1 MEITKGPGVHLA
13 PFSCIRGYKAS
24 WEATELMRLYPFVP
38 SALVP
43 GAFLGSTLAFMS
55 LSSVAVAA
63 GDQSVLQADREFV
76 QAAAKGDAAGVG
88 KVVDAEFTWTDAD
101 GKTRSRAE
109 VLDSLPT
116 PALGNETG
124 AQVSQQAHGQVTAVM
139 SGGDKAHVLRIWVRR
154 PAGWRLLV
162 YHEVTLGRQAAGP
175 SGPGVK
181 DCENPC
187 KTLPY
192 KPRNEAEQAIVA
204 SWQALETGVTNH
216 DAAAWSPH
224 IADEFVMLGSSN
236 DHPLTKADR
245 IATLNLQKQTGF
257 GSAPAPLVSA
267 QMFDFGDAVVMTC
280 HHQPYTGKPVHVSR
294 LWIKRNGQW
303 IMVISYQTTV
313 QAAPAKA
320 G

>member
-1 MEITKGPGVHLA
+1 M
-13 PFSCIRGYKAS
+13 SS
-24 WEATELMRLYPFVP
+24 MRRYPFLI
-38 SALVP
+38 SALFL
-43 GAFLGSTLAFMS
+43 GIMLGSILAFLSFISLAVF
-55 LSSVAVAA
+55 AD
-63 GDQSVLQADREFV
+63 DQSVLQADHEFV
-76 QAAAKGDAAGVG
+76 QAAAKGDAATVG
-88 KVVDAEFTWTDAD
+88 KSLDADFTWTNAD

-109 VLDSLPT
+109 VLNSLPT
-116 PALGNETG
+116 PALGNESG
-124 AQVSQQAHGQVTAVM
+124 AEVKQQLHSQVGAVM
-139 SGGDKAHVLRIWVRR
+139 VGRDMTHVLRIWVKR

-162 YHEVTLGRQAAGP
+162 YHEVILGRQSTG
-175 SGPGVK
+175 SGGSGVK

-192 KPRNEAEQAIVA
+192 KPKNEAEQAILA

-216 DAAAWSPH
+216 DSAAWAPH
-224 IADEFVMLGSSN
+224 IAEEFVMLGSSN

-257 GSAPAPLVSA
+257 GSAPSPLVSA

-280 HHQPYTGKPVHVSR
+280 QHQPYTGKPIHVSR

-303 IMVISYQTTV
+303 VMSISYQTTM

>member
-1 MEITKGPGVHLA
+1 MYNDYE
-13 PFSCIRGYKAS
+13 AS
-24 WEATELMRLYPFVP
+24 WEATESMRRYPFVA
-38 SALVP
+38 SAI
-43 GAFLGSTLAFMS
+43 AFAFVVSIILGFGQASST
-55 LSSVAVAA
+55 VAA
-63 GDQSVLQADREFV
+63 DDPSILQADREFV
-76 QAAAKGDAAGVG
+76 QAADKRDTATVG
-88 KVVDAEFTWTDAD
+88 KLMDAEFTWTDAD
-101 GKTRSRAE
+101 GMTRTKAE

-124 AQVSQQAHGQVTAVM
+124 AEVKQQLHSQVAALM
-139 SGGDKAHVLRIWVRR
+139 SSRDKTHVLRLWVHR

-162 YHEVTLGRQAAGP
+162 YHEVVLGRQAPAP
-175 SGPGVK
+175 TGPGVAT
-181 DCENPC
+181 CENPC
-187 KTLPY
+187 KTVPF
-192 KPRNEAEQAIVA
+192 KPKNESEQAIIA

-216 DAAAWSPH
+216 DAAAWAPH
-224 IADEFVMLGSSN
+224 IANEFVMLGSSN

-245 IATLNLQKQTGF
+245 IATLNLQKQTGH

-280 HHQPYTGKPVHVSR
+280 HHQPYVGRPVHVSR

-303 IMVISYQTTV
+303 VMSISYQTTI

>member
-1 MEITKGPGVHLA
+1 
-13 PFSCIRGYKAS
+13 
-24 WEATELMRLYPFVP
+24 MRRYPFVP
-38 SALVP
+38 SALVL
-43 GAFLGSTLAFMS
+43 GAVLGGTLAFMS
-55 LSSVAVAA
+55 LGSVAVTAD
-63 GDQSVLQADREFV
+63 DQSVLQADHEFV
-76 QAAAKGDAAGVG
+76 QAAAKGDTAAVG
-88 KVVDAEFTWTDAD
+88 KVLDADFTWTDAD
-101 GKTRSRAE
+101 GKTSARAE
-109 VLDSLPT
+109 VLASLPT

-124 AQVSQQAHGQVTAVM
+124 AQVKQQIHSQVGAVM
-139 SGGDKAHVLRIWVRR
+139 SGRDKTHVLRIWVRR
-154 PAGWRLLV
+154 PTGWRLLV
-162 YHEVTLGRQAAGP
+162 YHEVTLGRQAPGP

-187 KTLPY
+187 KTVPY
-192 KPRNEAEQAIVA
+192 KPKNESDQAIIA

-216 DAAAWSPH
+216 DSAAWAPH

-236 DHPLTKADR
+236 DHPLSKADR

-267 QMFDFGDAVVMTC
+267 QMFDFGDAVVMTSR
-280 HHQPYTGKPVHVSR
+280 HQPYAGKPVHVSR

-303 IMVISYQTTV
+303 IMAISYQTTM

>member
-1 MEITKGPGVHLA
+1 
-13 PFSCIRGYKAS
+13 
-24 WEATELMRLYPFVP
+24 MRRNRFVTRTIECGFMFGCLL
-38 SALVP
+38 ALV
-43 GAFLGSTLAFMS
+43 SV
-55 LSSVAVAA
+55 SSAVIA
-63 GDQSVLQADREFV
+63 GEEQSILQADHEFV
-76 QAAAKGDAAGVG
+76 QAAAKGNSATIGRMLDT
-88 KVVDAEFTWTDAD
+88 DFTWTDAD

-116 PALGNETG
+116 PALGNESG
-124 AQVSQQAHGQVTAVM
+124 AEVKQQTHSQAGAVM
-139 SGGDKAHVLRIWVRR
+139 SSRDKTHVLRIWVRR
-154 PAGWRLLV
+154 AAGWRLLV
-162 YHEVTLGRQAAGP
+162 YHEVVLGRQTAGP
-175 SGPGVK
+175 LGSGVK

-216 DAAAWSPH
+216 DAAAWAPH
-224 IADEFVMLGSSN
+224 IAEEFVMLGSSN
-236 DHPLTKADR
+236 DHPLSKADR

-257 GSAPAPLVSA
+257 ASAPAPLVSA

-280 HHQPYTGKPVHVSR
+280 QHQPYTGKPVHVSR
-294 LWIKRNGQW
+294 LWIKRNGRW
-303 IMVISYQTTV
+303 VMSISYQTTV